1 MPSQKKR
8 PVTLT
13 PQDREDLVQITTT
26 GVHGASQI
34 MRARVL
40 LALDTS
46 VGTVDDEVVIAVR
59 RRPHQ
64 TPPPIPQELTATL
77 Y

>member
-1 MPSQKKR
+1 
-8 PVTLT
+8 
-13 PQDREDLVQITTT
+13 LVQITTT

-46 VGTVDDEVVIAVR
+46 SGVE
-59 RRPHQ
+59 
-64 TPPPIPQELTATL
+64 EE
-77 Y
+77 